1 MCSLYV
7 SKRTQLTKSPFFCL
21 LTKSLVKFV
30 LSADFFFVWSRF
42 VCQLTKSLVTFKN
55 EDDLTSKIDD
65 IYARLDEDESGGLTF
80 REFRMGLKQ
89 FSSHIHITRED
100 FDIVTENGKHL
111 GATNEFNREQFQT
124 MMKKE
129 LWRYSRRE
137 LANVLSVKGDEQF
150 NSTIL
155 MLKMMESEVLQL
167 LHSIEHHVTADPY
180 GQRQSAVTGHPSL
193 PRSKSG
199 GTGGGGLGG
208 EGGDVLRWEVDW
220 QSSKMDR
227 MSSMMEQILE
237 KIDRQSS
244 NMEHMS
250 AKMDRHSVVLE
261 RHSVLLEDQMAAI
274 MRMQATK
281 ANSPLPMKFESRGRR
296 VGKNETDPGFL
307 AEPSSTLLEQ
317 VSDRVTPSQQ
327 RKQVPNDMVLL
338 QSCQKSGRALQA
350 RGRRNEE
357 SQEGEDRLPESS
369 PSARYMEHVHLVD
382 KVTQVLVADESFAP
396 VSAAREAS
404 PSSSAASPL
413 EREASLSSSSSL
425 ERREVQAAAGRAEK
439 ELPHIPQAGQE
450 ATLRCDVEA
459 RHAEAYL
466 KSQCPS
472 TNATY
477 YRGKRDLR
485 HVEAHLTHPRL
496 TVQRESSRHV
506 ASNEIKTA
514 EDMIK
519 VAEFYRERR
528 LSFVEACYY
537 SEPADSSLDMSR
549 IHNPYYQSAQ

>member
-274 MRMQATK
+274 MQCGCK
-281 ANSPLPMKFESRGRR
+281 
-296 VGKNETDPGFL
+296 
-307 AEPSSTLLEQ
+307 
-317 VSDRVTPSQQ
+317 
-327 RKQVPNDMVLL
+327 
-338 QSCQKSGRALQA
+338 
-350 RGRRNEE
+350 
-357 SQEGEDRLPESS
+357 RL
-369 PSARYMEHVHLVD
+369 RQ
-382 KVTQVLVADESFAP
+382 T
-396 VSAAREAS
+396 
-404 PSSSAASPL
+404 
-413 EREASLSSSSSL
+413 
-425 ERREVQAAAGRAEK
+425 
-439 ELPHIPQAGQE
+439 
-450 ATLRCDVEA
+450 
-459 RHAEAYL
+459 
-466 KSQCPS
+466 
-472 TNATY
+472 
-477 YRGKRDLR
+477 
-485 HVEAHLTHPRL
+485 
-496 TVQRESSRHV
+496 
-506 ASNEIKTA
+506 
-514 EDMIK
+514 
-519 VAEFYRERR
+519 R
-528 LSFVEACYY
+528 LS
-537 SEPADSSLDMSR
+537 R
-549 IHNPYYQSAQ
+549 

>member
-1 MCSLYV
+1 
-7 SKRTQLTKSPFFCL
+7 
-21 LTKSLVKFV
+21 
-30 LSADFFFVWSRF
+30 
-42 VCQLTKSLVTFKN
+42 
-55 EDDLTSKIDD
+55 
-65 IYARLDEDESGGLTF
+65 
-80 REFRMGLKQ
+80 
-89 FSSHIHITRED
+89 
-100 FDIVTENGKHL
+100 
-111 GATNEFNREQFQT
+111 
-124 MMKKE
+124 MMKGE

-137 LANVLSVKGDEQF
+137 LANVLSVSGDEQF

-155 MLKMMESEVLQL
+155 MLKIMESSNDTALAEVLRLLRSISEHIQL
-167 LHSIEHHVTADPY
+167 PA
-180 GQRQSAVTGHPSL
+180 GPSPPGL
-193 PRSKSG
+193 QQLAPPDSPNGRASL
-199 GTGGGGLGG
+199 GTEGTRGGLGG
-208 EGGDVLRWEVDW
+208 GVEGLGEVLHKLSSNMERISSKMEQMSATVER
-220 QSSKMDR
+220 QSSKMER
-227 MSSMMEQILE
+227 ISSKMEQMSE

-244 NMEHMS
+244 KIEHMS
-250 AKMDRHSVVLE
+250 SKMDRHSVVLE
-261 RHSVLLEDQMAAI
+261 RHSVALEDQMAAI

-281 ANSPLPMKFESRGRR
+281 ANSPLPMKFENRGRGW
-296 VGKNETDPGFL
+296 VGKNETDPVIGQQIHAFL
-307 AEPSSTLLEQ
+307 AAPSSTLLQQ
-317 VSDRVTPSQQ
+317 VSDRVIPSEK

-350 RGRRNEE
+350 RGRRNEG
-357 SQEGEDRLPESS
+357 SKEGGDHLPESS
-369 PSARYMEHVHLVD
+369 PLPRYMEHVHLVD

-413 EREASLSSSSSL
+413 EREASLSSTFSP
-425 ERREVQAAAGRAEK
+425 ERREVQAAAGRSEK
-439 ELPHIPQAGQE
+439 ELPRVPQAGQE